1 MRAVL
6 KFGSASTLVLL
17 AACAAPMQVPE
28 GFSRL
33 RGGDGFVARAA
44 DDGVLRSRKVPDP
57 TEGSNAA
64 FWLQALRTDFVG
76 QRGYVETGTGEV
88 ADADGV
94 TGHWIECT
102 ANVRGEKVGYLAA
115 VWARPAGAVLF
126 GKGQSQVQVVEFAA
140 REPVYSARIEAVKK
154 SLSTVRD

>member
-1 MRAVL
+1 MRAIT
-6 KFGSASTLVLL
+6 KFGSALALVLL
-17 AACAAPMQVPE
+17 AACAAPMNVPE

-33 RGGDGFVARAA
+33 RGGGFVARAA
-44 DDGVLRSRKVPDP
+44 DDGVLRLRKIADP
-57 TEGSNAA
+57 TEGSEAA

-115 VWARPAGAVLF
+115 VWARPAGAGLF
-126 GKGQSQVQVVEFAA
+126 GKGQSQLQVVEFAA
-140 REPVYSARIEAVKK
+140 REPAYSARIAAVKK

>member
-1 MRAVL
+1 MRTVM

-17 AACAAPMQVPE
+17 AACTAPMKVPE
-28 GFSRL
+28 GFSQL
-33 RGGDGFVARAA
+33 RDADGFVARAA
-44 DDGVLRSRKVPDP
+44 DDGVLRLRQVWDP
-57 TEGSNAA
+57 TEGSEAA

-115 VWARPAGAVLF
+115 VWARRGGLF
-126 GKGQSQVQVVEFAA
+126 GPRWPYLQVVEFAA
-140 REPVYSARIEAVKK
+140 REPAYSARIAAVKK